1 MMKNLSAKYIGLIT
15 SAAMIVASLV
25 LFYIFHFPENGK
37 NQYFIFALYAAGI
50 LWSLLS
56 LNKID
61 NGNKSFKDYF
71 SEGFKVFVV
80 VTLLMAV
87 FTFIFYKMN
96 PQILENSLVEI
107 NKFNAK
113 DVNKTPAEV
122 TANAAKLRGIFI
134 PMMIA
139 TTTVKNL
146 FLGALITVIAGGFL
160 SQKKSV

>member
-1 MMKNLSAKYIGLIT
+1 MKTISAKYIGLIT
-15 SAAMIVASLV
+15 GAAMVVASLV
-25 LFYIFHFPENGK
+25 LFYTFHFPENGK
-37 NQYFIFALYAAGI
+37 NQYFIFALYATGI
-50 LWSLLS
+50 LWGLVSLKKNDDG
-56 LNKID
+56 NKI
-61 NGNKSFKDYF
+61 FKDYF

-80 VTLLMAV
+80 VTLVMAV

-113 DVNKTPAEV
+113 DSDKTPAEV
-122 TANAAKLRGIFI
+122 TANAEKLKGIFI

-146 FLGALITVIAGGFL
+146 FLGALVTVIAGGFL
-160 SQKKSV
+160 SQKK

>member
-1 MMKNLSAKYIGLIT
+1 MKNISAKYIGLIT
-15 SAAMIVASLV
+15 GIVMILASLV
-25 LFYIFHFPENGK
+25 LFYGFHLPENGK
-37 NQYFIFALYAAGI
+37 NQYVIFALYAAGI
-50 LWSLLS
+50 LFSLIKFKQ
-56 LNKID
+56 NDVGDKT
-61 NGNKSFKDYF
+61 FKDYF

-113 DVNKTPAEV
+113 DTSKTPAEV
-122 TANAAKLRGIFI
+122 TANAEKLRGIFI

-139 TTTVKNL
+139 TTTIKNL
-146 FLGALITVIAGGFL
+146 FLGALITVIAAGFL

>member
-1 MMKNLSAKYIGLIT
+1 MKNISAKYIGLIT
-15 SAAMIVASLV
+15 GALMIIASLI
-25 LFYIFHFPENGK
+25 LFYNFHLPENGK
-37 NQYFIFALYAAGI
+37 NQYVIFAIYAAGI
-50 LWSLLS
+50 LYSLI
-56 LNKID
+56 NFKQQD
-61 NGNKSFKDYF
+61 AGDKTFKDFF

-107 NKFNAK
+107 NKYNSK
-113 DVNKTPAEV
+113 DTNKTPGEV
-122 TANAAKLRGIFI
+122 TANSEKLRGIFI

-139 TTTVKNL
+139 TTTIKNL
-146 FLGALITVIAGGFL
+146 FLGAMVTVIAAGFL